1 MCDGSERIA
10 DEELIY
16 RRIPVSLNLYNPDLN
31 PSPDP
36 RSFRPIKLD
45 TNGLSLVRA
54 KYSTPQQVAVTDHG
68 RKYWIAVLKAGDIRA
83 CSIGALDVVPA
94 PLPNNPGH
102 AEIPSLT
109 YQNRRDTDVLQLWLA
124 DNCVEILG
132 PFPVDDSAEL

>member
-1 MCDGSERIA
+1 MCDGTERIA

-16 RRIPVSLNLYNPDLN
+16 RRIPVSQNLYNPDLN

-45 TNGLSLVRA
+45 TNGLSLVRT
-54 KYSTPQQVAVTDHG
+54 KYSTPQQVAETGHG
-68 RKYWIAVLKAGDIRA
+68 KKYWIAVLKASDIRA
-83 CSIGALDVVPA
+83 CTIQPLDVVPA
-94 PLPNNPGH
+94 PLHDYPGH

-124 DNCVEILG
+124 DNCLEIIG
-132 PFPVDDSAEL
+132 PLPEGDSA